1 MERIAFFQDLFQR
14 SNITYSPEFFAVIDA
29 YLDLGK
35 YKWASLTVHKASIA
49 DIFKVHIMS
58 AKIMSLC
65 VLLVLFCFDL
75 SEGYYKCKGLL
86 VDFLSFGNY
95 VYFCALLIPN
105 FRVG

>member
-1 MERIAFFQDLFQR
+1 MIA
-14 SNITYSPEFFAVIDA
+14 A

-49 DIFKVHIMS
+49 VIFKVHIMS

-75 SEGYYKCKGLL
+75 SGGYYKCKGLL
-86 VDFLSFGNY
+86 VDFLYFGI
-95 VYFCALLIPN
+95 FCVLLCLVDN
-105 FRVG
+105 FRVE